1 MMKKA
6 LAYIETGC
14 AVALALIQIL
24 GCDNLWWYPSDL
36 AGIVRF
42 VGCIA
47 IGAGILLK
55 RPTIEFIGS
64 CTFILS
70 ALIST
75 VTVIIV
81 FGRDFRFIYVVPELL
96 AVLSFAAYSV
106 TLRFRRI
113 QFLCGVSVAAMIM
126 SAAIKIA
133 MIDIYLTSTFILA
146 LSLFSAI
153 FVTSGIRLS
162 EGKAPTN
169 GKKGTIPLGKSS
181 MERIAELKNLLDAG
195 LITDAEFAK
204 KKQDILDTITDR

>member
-1 MMKKA
+1 M
-6 LAYIETGC
+6 
-14 AVALALIQIL
+14 
-24 GCDNLWWYPSDL
+24 

-146 LSLFSAI
+146 LSLFFCNI
-153 FVTSGIRLS
+153 CNKRHTVVRR
-162 EGKAPTN
+162 
-169 GKKGTIPLGKSS
+169 KGTDKREKGYNSFRKIFYGTHCGAKEPSGCRADHRRRVCQEETRYTGYNNRPLNANRPRGRCIPVACFSF
-181 MERIAELKNLLDAG
+181 ELRL
-195 LITDAEFAK
+195 FV
-204 KKQDILDTITDR
+204 